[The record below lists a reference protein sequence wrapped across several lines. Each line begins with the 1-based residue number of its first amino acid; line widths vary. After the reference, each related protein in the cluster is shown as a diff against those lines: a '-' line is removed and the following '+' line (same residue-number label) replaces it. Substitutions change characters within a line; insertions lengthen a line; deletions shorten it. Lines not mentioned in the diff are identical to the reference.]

1 LTHLVYNTGFH
12 PLARFPGPKLWTS
25 TRLAYVLSLW
35 CGHLARD
42 VRQLYL
48 KYGDIVR
55 IAPDEISIAK
65 PDAWHEVYSNINGR
79 EALLK
84 SKLWH
89 GAAPGRPNSISDA
102 LDPKDHQRF
111 RCSVEPGLSEKALR
125 KQESIIQSYVDSMIS
140 KLDEIISSGGGHE
153 VVNIVQWFGFTTF
166 DLIGDLGFEESFNYL
181 EQMEFHP
188 WISFTFNSMRVATLE
203 ISLRYYPGLHWLLSL
218 AIPKSIKRKEQEH
231 FALATDKI
239 NRRLN
244 LEMSR
249 PDILSHVKI
258 NDNSADGLTIPRVH
272 ATSVIFIIAGSE
284 TAVTTLSG
292 FTNYLV
298 KNPDKLAL
306 LKADIRNMFNDLDDI
321 SLLALEDLPYLNA
334 VIQEGFRMCN
344 PV

>member
-1 LTHLVYNTGFH
+1 
-12 PLARFPGPKLWTS
+12 
-25 TRLAYVLSLW
+25 
-35 CGHLARD
+35 
-42 VRQLYL
+42 
-48 KYGDIVR
+48 
-55 IAPDEISIAK
+55 
-65 PDAWHEVYSNINGR
+65 
-79 EALLK
+79 
-84 SKLWH
+84 
-89 GAAPGRPNSISDA
+89 
-102 LDPKDHQRF
+102 
-111 RCSVEPGLSEKALR
+111 LR

-181 EQMEFHP
+181 EQTEFHP

-258 NDNSADGLTIPRVH
+258 NDNGADGLTIPRVH

-292 FTNYLV
+292 ITNYLV

-306 LKADIRNMFNDLDDI
+306 LKAEIRNMFNDLDDI

-344 PV
+344 PM